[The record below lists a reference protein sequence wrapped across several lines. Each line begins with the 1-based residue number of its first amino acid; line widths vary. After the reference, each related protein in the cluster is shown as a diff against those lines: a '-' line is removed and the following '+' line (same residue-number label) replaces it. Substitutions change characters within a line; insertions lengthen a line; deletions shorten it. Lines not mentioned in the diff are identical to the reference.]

1 MITTARI
8 KTFALLAL
16 EKPLLGPFLVI
27 VPTSGNR
34 YSAVCNN
41 SQVFPGFEFLRRWI
55 IPWVLLLTWLL
66 LFSIVF
72 WDSSVLL
79 HIVCCVFCSLGYLLL
94 RNVLVLV
101 IDYHIAH
108 HSKLS
113 GVKHRHIIMLVDSL
127 GGTLVRRVCPLLRW
141 LGSRVI

>member
-1 MITTARI
+1 M
-8 KTFALLAL
+8 
-16 EKPLLGPFLVI
+16 
-27 VPTSGNR
+27 
-34 YSAVCNN
+34 
-41 SQVFPGFEFLRRWI
+41 
-55 IPWVLLLTWLL
+55 
-66 LFSIVF
+66 
-72 WDSSVLL
+72 LL

-127 GGTLVRRVCPLLRW
+127 GGTLVRRVCPLLR
-141 LGSRVI
+141 